1 MKTINLLWVSTAI
14 ALILPISPDSNAAR
28 FSVSNG
34 YTYKE
39 HAVRKTSKYLRL
51 VCPYGSSEIN
61 IQIIRDD
68 QGRIMEFSYPS
79 DSRSVDN
86 DISLEKFCVDPQKTE
101 ISLKFVSRTTD
112 SCRKRDRNSE
122 RFITGYKACNSNFY
136 NISSGRSKGIN
147 VGECILKK
155 CDALDGTYRVSLDE
169 ALVRKA
175 LNSLNLIEVSKINR
189 KANDLLKSLTRIQS
203 GLAYG
208 AGYSSSRYMEQ
219 ISSNNENRLI
229 SVEAAFNRMKL
240 ELATSKDL
248 SPLIRDKIQELEVSL
263 VDTRRKAFDF
273 KKLILATQD
282 LEVSAKE
289 KKIRADEQKKKR
301 QEEADKLVADKMKEK
316 AKLVEKVMLAQRLL
330 LNLGYLISEVDGI
343 KGLETSMA
351 IKAFKSKNKFTPVDD
366 TLDEK
371 VLIALQQKMEMSP
384 VQINFDNLTLAATGS
399 GFIVNKQGYVVTNE
413 HVISECNIITTEAN
427 RPFSLVKSDKTND
440 VAILYS
446 QSLEASKVVLF
457 SAEKPTLGED
467 LFAAGYPLYSTL
479 QNLNFTSG
487 TLSSEVGLG
496 NNISQFQMTTPI
508 QPGNSGGPVIN
519 DYGHIVGMSVAAL
532 NAEYFRE
539 RGIETQ
545 NVNFGVKKS
554 TITDLLDQYSI
565 VYQTAS
571 SSWLKPSKSS
581 IAQNAKESTKLI
593 KCWRK
598 K

>member
-1 MKTINLLWVSTAI
+1 MKTINLLWASTAL

-39 HAVRKTSKYLRL
+39 HAVGKTSKYLRL
-51 VCPYGSSEIN
+51 VCPYGSSEIST
-61 IQIIRDD
+61 QVIRDD
-68 QGRIMEFSYPS
+68 SGRIMEFAYPV
-79 DSRSVDN
+79 DSKNVDN
-86 DISLEKFCVDPQKTE
+86 DISIEKFCLDPQKTE
-101 ISLKFVSRTTD
+101 ISLNFVSRTTD
-112 SCRKRDRNSE
+112 SCRTRDRNSE

-136 NISSGRSKGIN
+136 KISSGRSKGIN
-147 VGECILKK
+147 VGECILKR
-155 CDALDGTYRVSLDE
+155 CEALNGTYRVSLDE

-175 LNSLNLIEVSKINR
+175 LNSLNLIEVVKINI
-189 KANDLLKSLTRIQS
+189 KANDLLKSLTRIRS
-203 GLAYG
+203 GLSYG
-208 AGYSSSRYMEQ
+208 AGYSSSTYMEK
-219 ISSNNENRLI
+219 IFSNNENRLI
-229 SVEAAFNRMKL
+229 SVEAAFNRMKV
-240 ELATSKDL
+240 ELDTSKN
-248 SPLIRDKIQELEVSL
+248 PFAPIRDKIQELEVSL
-263 VDTRRKAFDF
+263 VDTQRKALDF
-273 KKLILATQD
+273 KKLIRTTQNF
-282 LEVSAKE
+282 EVSAKE
-289 KKIRADEQKKKR
+289 KKIRAQEEKKKR
-301 QEEADKLVADKMKEK
+301 QEEAAKLAADKMKEK

-351 IKAFKSKNKFTPVDD
+351 IKAFKSKNKFTPIDD
-366 TLDEK
+366 TLDEN
-371 VLIALQQKMEMSP
+371 VFIALQQKIEMSP
-384 VQINFDNLTLAATGS
+384 VQINFDDLTLAATGS
-399 GFIVNKQGYVVTNE
+399 GFIINNEGYVVTNA

-427 RPFSLVKSDKTND
+427 RPFSLVKSDETND

-446 QSLEASKVVLF
+446 QSLEASKVVIF
-457 SAEKPTLGED
+457 SAEQPTLGED

-519 DYGHIVGMSVAAL
+519 DYGHVVGMSVAAL

-545 NVNFGVKKS
+545 NVNFGIKKS
-554 TITDLLDQYSI
+554 TITSLLDQYSI
-565 VYQTAS
+565 LYQTAS
-571 SSWLKPSKSS
+571 SSWLKPSKIL
-581 IAQNAKESTKLI
+581 IAKNAKESTKLI